1 MIDRFTSDACKDAI
15 IEMSIED
22 DRLPSFRDFEWKIL
36 RLICKILKP
45 LKDATLMAQKR
56 TTSVS
61 SIIPTLKIIEM
72 DLMVADDINEDED
85 ISNVRDENNPFER
98 FLRWNSTEATKESGS
113 RLNEFQSQISAPILD
128 EKIRALSVCLVK
140 FLSSK

>member
-45 LKDATLMAQKR
+45 LKDATLMAQKQ

-61 SIIPTLKIIEM
+61 SIIPTLKITEM
-72 DLMVADDINEDED
+72 DL
-85 ISNVRDENNPFER
+85 ISNPQVKQFLQVR
-98 FLRWNSTEATKESGS
+98 EAIVNGLKNRLGGICSFYFWIKYFDCRLSG
-113 RLNEFQSQISAPILD
+113 Q
-128 EKIRALSVCLVK
+128 
-140 FLSSK
+140 

>member
-72 DLMVADDINEDED
+72 DL
-85 ISNVRDENNPFER
+85 ISNPQVKQFLQVR
-98 FLRWNSTEATKESGS
+98 EAIVNGLKN
-113 RLNEFQSQISAPILD
+113 RLGGICSFYFSAPILF
-128 EKIRALSVCLVK
+128 ILVLPFSTRK
-140 FLSSK
+140 FVHFLYV

>member
-1 MIDRFTSDACKDAI
+1 MANKNLLLATILDPHYKFSFFDSAYHAKCKDELVKAGEETI
-15 IEMSIED
+15 N
-22 DRLPSFRDFEWKIL
+22 
-36 RLICKILKP
+36 
-45 LKDATLMAQKR
+45 ANA
-56 TTSVS
+56 
-61 SIIPTLKIIEM
+61 
-72 DLMVADDINEDED
+72 VADDINEEED